1 MGAVFIFLSFLL
13 YGTYDTHIGEATFHS
28 VEVIQCS
35 ARYIDYMTTEVV
47 NLRSGTLPGEL
58 KEMSLDEI
66 QYKIHEFYLVIMDGK
81 SVGCFRV
88 FEPESIPGVL
98 ELWSVRSTES
108 WVGIL
113 IASTAMSIAKQMK
126 KQIVAIT
133 WDAYAKTLSKSW
145 WIDATNEYPERMAES
160 IQDKKLWTYN
170 KL

>member
-35 ARYIDYMTTEVV
+35 ARYTDYMTTEVV

-66 QYKIHEFYLVIMDGK
+66 QYKIHEFYLVIMDGT

-98 ELWSVRSTES
+98 EL
-108 WVGIL
+108 
-113 IASTAMSIAKQMK
+113 
-126 KQIVAIT
+126 
-133 WDAYAKTLSKSW
+133 
-145 WIDATNEYPERMAES
+145 
-160 IQDKKLWTYN
+160 
-170 KL
+170 